1 MTLFRSINLA
11 WKFTI
16 FAGLSTVF
24 LLIAM
29 MVSYRGM
36 RGTNERFEL
45 YADKYQTL
53 GSTVGEM
60 LAQGLQTEQAIRN
73 VILNPADEKAFANY
87 KKASEEFLK
96 LHKEA
101 TATAAGIKDYAKR
114 LDKLPP
120 LWQEGET
127 IKDEVIRLARD
138 GKQSEAI
145 ELLVQKETPK
155 WRQIKDRIIE
165 TQNDIKKDM
174 KAERASLDA
183 FTVKTFTMTVAT
195 LVLTIVLVN
204 VLLLVFWRVMQSS
217 FNELIDRLRDIASGE
232 GDLSKRVEIKG
243 KDEMAQAAHWLNQF
257 MDKLSHTISGV
268 AGTTSTL
275 ASATFE
281 LNGTAEQ
288 MAVSTEE
295 VAAQA
300 STVATASEEMAATGL
315 DIANNCHM
323 AAQSA
328 TRAVETTQRGFDVV
342 RKTVDGIRDRGA
354 RTKENAQAVAS
365 LGDRSDQIGAIVSTI
380 EDIADQTN
388 LLALNAAIE
397 AARAGE
403 QGRGFAVVADEVRA
417 LAERTTRATKEIG
430 DMIRS
435 IQQETRN
442 AIVSMEEGVIGTEK
456 GAQEA
461 AQLEVS
467 LQEILEQVNA
477 VTMQI
482 SQIATAAEEQ
492 TATTNEITSNIHK
505 ISEVIMDA
513 SRGSQDTAAASS
525 SLSRLGEDLR
535 SLVGQFK
542 LA

>member
-1 MTLFRSINLA
+1 
-11 WKFTI
+11 
-16 FAGLSTVF
+16 
-24 LLIAM
+24 
-29 MVSYRGM
+29 M

-60 LAQGLQTEQAIRN
+60 QAQGLQAEQAIRN
-73 VILNPADEKAFANY
+73 VILNPGDDKALANY
-87 KKASEEFLK
+87 KKASAEFLK

-114 LDKLPP
+114 LEQVPP
-120 LWQEGET
+120 LWQEAAV
-127 IKDEVIRLARD
+127 IKDEIIRLARD
-138 GKQSEAI
+138 GKQPEAI
-145 ELLVQKETPK
+145 ELLVQKETPQ
-155 WRQIKDRIIE
+155 WRRIKDRIIE

-195 LVLTIVLVN
+195 LVLTVVLVN
-204 VLLLVFWRVMQSS
+204 VLLLVFWRVMQGS
-217 FNELIDRLRDIASGE
+217 FNELTGRLRDIASGE
-232 GDLSKRVEIKG
+232 GDLSKRIEIKG

-257 MDKLSHTISGV
+257 MNKLSQTISGV

-281 LNGTAEQ
+281 LNSTAEQ
-288 MAVSTEE
+288 MAASTEA

-300 STVATASEEMAATGL
+300 GTVATASEEMAATGQ
-315 DIANNCHM
+315 DIASNCNM
-323 AAQSA
+323 AAESA
-328 TRAVETTQRGFDVV
+328 NRAVATTQRGFEVV
-342 RKTVDGIRDRGA
+342 RNTVNGIRERGA
-354 RTKENAQAVAS
+354 RTKANARAIAS
-365 LGDRSDQIGAIVSTI
+365 LGERSDQIGQIVGTI

-430 DMIRS
+430 EMIRA
-435 IQQETRN
+435 IQQETRS

-461 AQLEVS
+461 AQLETS

-477 VTMQI
+477 VTMQV
-482 SQIATAAEEQ
+482 SQIATATEEQ
-492 TATTNEITSNIHK
+492 TATTNEITNNIQK

-513 SRGSQDTAAASS
+513 SRGAQNTAAASS
-525 SLSRLGEDLR
+525 GLSRLGEDLR
-535 SLVGQFK
+535 SLVGHFR

>member
-1 MTLFRSINLA
+1 MTLFRNINLV

-16 FAGLSTVF
+16 FAGLATLF

-29 MVSYRGM
+29 VVSYRGM

-60 LAQGLQTEQAIRN
+60 QAQGLQAEQAIRN
-73 VILNPADEKAFANY
+73 VILNPGDDKALANY
-87 KKASEEFLK
+87 KKASAEFLK

-114 LDKLPP
+114 LEQVPP
-120 LWQEGET
+120 LWQEAAV
-127 IKDEVIRLARD
+127 IKDEIIRLARD
-138 GKQSEAI
+138 GKQPEAI
-145 ELLVQKETPK
+145 ELLVQKETPQ
-155 WRQIKDRIIE
+155 WRRIKDRIIE

-195 LVLTIVLVN
+195 LVLTVVLVN
-204 VLLLVFWRVMQSS
+204 VLLLVFWRVMQGS
-217 FNELIDRLRDIASGE
+217 FNELTGRLRDIASGE
-232 GDLSKRVEIKG
+232 GDLSKRIEIKG

-257 MDKLSHTISGV
+257 MDKLSQTISGV

-281 LNGTAEQ
+281 LNSTAEQ
-288 MAVSTEE
+288 MAASTEA

-300 STVATASEEMAATGL
+300 GTVATASEEMAATGQ
-315 DIANNCHM
+315 DIASNCNM
-323 AAQSA
+323 AAESA
-328 TRAVETTQRGFDVV
+328 NRAVATTQRGFEVV
-342 RKTVDGIRDRGA
+342 RNTVNGIRERGA
-354 RTKENAQAVAS
+354 RTKANARTIAS
-365 LGDRSDQIGAIVSTI
+365 LGERSDQIGQIVGTI

-430 DMIRS
+430 EMIRA
-435 IQQETRN
+435 IQQETRS
-442 AIVSMEEGVIGTEK
+442 AIVSMEEGVVGTEK

-461 AQLEVS
+461 AQLETS

-477 VTMQI
+477 VTMQV
-482 SQIATAAEEQ
+482 SQIATATEEQ
-492 TATTNEITSNIHK
+492 TATTNEITNNIQK

-513 SRGSQDTAAASS
+513 SRGAQDTAAASS
-525 SLSRLGEDLR
+525 GLSRLGEDLR
-535 SLVGQFK
+535 SLVGHFR